1 MQYLLDTNICI
12 YIIKQRPAGVFEKF
26 KTLQPGSLAISAV
39 TFAELLY
46 GVMKSAHPQ
55 KNQTALEKFATPLE
69 VLDFDG
75 PACIEYGRIRAHLE
89 KQGTPIGSLDT
100 LIAAHALS
108 RNLTLVTNNM
118 KEFTRVPSLKVEN
131 WVV

>member
-12 YIIKQRPAGVFEKF
+12 YIIKQKPAGVFEKF

-55 KNQTALEKFATPLE
+55 KNQAALEKFTTPLE
-69 VLDFDG
+69 ILDFDG

-89 KQGTPIGSLDT
+89 NREPPLAPWI
-100 LIAAHALS
+100 H
-108 RNLTLVTNNM
+108 
-118 KEFTRVPSLKVEN
+118 
-131 WVV
+131 

>member
-55 KNQTALEKFATPLE
+55 KTKPHWKSLLLRLKYWILTDLP
-69 VLDFDG
+69 VL
-75 PACIEYGRIRAHLE
+75 
-89 KQGTPIGSLDT
+89 
-100 LIAAHALS
+100 
-108 RNLTLVTNNM
+108 NM
-118 KEFTRVPSLKVEN
+118 AGFGHILKNRERPSAP
-131 WVV
+131 WIH

>member
-12 YIIKQRPAGVFEKF
+12 YIIKKRPAEVFEKF

-55 KNQTALEKFATPLE
+55 KNQTALEKFTTPLE
-69 VLDFDG
+69 VLDFDAS
-75 PACIEYGRIRAHLE
+75 ACIEYAHIRAHLE

-108 RNLTLVTNNM
+108 RNLTLVTNNT
-118 KEFTRVPSLKVEN
+118 KEFMRVPSLKLEN
-131 WVV
+131 WVL